1 MRCAVGTVSTWLAL
15 LAIACGGNGSN
26 GQTGADAGD
35 DSGAPGDDGSIA
47 DAGDASDAES
57 GDSGG
62 GDDGTPSYTP
72 ACTPLSQQTG
82 TAINT
87 FHGRLDGYLSFVVP
101 VGGSH
106 SCNGDSS
113 HLHMQ
118 VRMKGSIYDVAVDM
132 GKFSGD
138 VLLYEMDEA
147 IPDGAWSEGWHGND
161 SLDYHALGLVAA
173 QFTPEDPATLGQK
186 LQTELAGVNHVSVF
200 GENYT
205 QGNGCH
211 QVHYV
216 GGGNDGAIVVHP
228 LAAKAHVLFFR
239 FSTQSF

>member
-1 MRCAVGTVSTWLAL
+1 MRRAVGTVSAWLAL
-15 LAIACGGNGSN
+15 LAIACGGNGSKS
-26 GQTGADAGD
+26 QTGADAGD

-118 VRMKGSIYDVAVDM
+118 
-132 GKFSGD
+132 